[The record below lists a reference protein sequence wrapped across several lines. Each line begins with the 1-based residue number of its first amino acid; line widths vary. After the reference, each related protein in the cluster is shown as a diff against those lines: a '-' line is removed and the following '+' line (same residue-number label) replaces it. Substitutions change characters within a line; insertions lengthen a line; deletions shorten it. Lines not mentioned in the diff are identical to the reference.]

1 MENKFASPIETRTT
15 YIQIRV
21 SLFEKAVIEA
31 KARKAGMKVS
41 EFIRYCTM
49 TNKDFGKEGEE

>member
-21 SLFEKAVIEA
+21 SLFEKAIIEA

-41 EFIRYCTM
+41 EYIRFTAM
-49 TNKDFGKEGEE
+49 TYQAKEGEE